1 MSPAPSST
9 AGSTATVIRA
19 ASNPAVASIVT
30 TPWARPRTRPAEST
44 VATAGSALAQ
54 VVGTA
59 RVSPCGPSVAAWSRV
74 VSPGATVA
82 HAGLSMRRVVAAG
95 ACDARSHAAASRRRA
110 QSRDMAGNLTLGG
123 KRSQSLPSA
132 PVFTYPDARSR
143 HLTTTSLLLVEDDE
157 FVRLALTRALNRTGV
172 FAVMPAE
179 HGERALELLRE
190 HRVDAILTDLQM
202 PVMDGLTLLGHLL
215 ERGVRTPVAVMTG
228 QRITPEL
235 AEQLQRFGIAATFTK
250 PVELSALAD
259 ELQRS
264 LSPTTVGRITGV
276 TLFGFLQLL
285 EVERKTALIVV
296 HSGNEEGRLYF
307 DSGALVHAET
317 RRLRGLAAVNEVVGW
332 PDPRLEIFYRR
343 TARDRT
349 IDQPLQQVVM
359 EAARLL
365 DERGRGRGREAAG
378 RPVAP
383 QRPDLQ
389 EALDEAMEIDGALGG
404 ALVDGGSG
412 RGPGGGG
419 GSARVHVGRSAA

>member
-1 MSPAPSST
+1 
-9 AGSTATVIRA
+9 
-19 ASNPAVASIVT
+19 
-30 TPWARPRTRPAEST
+30 
-44 VATAGSALAQ
+44 
-54 VVGTA
+54 
-59 RVSPCGPSVAAWSRV
+59 
-74 VSPGATVA
+74 
-82 HAGLSMRRVVAAG
+82 
-95 ACDARSHAAASRRRA
+95 
-110 QSRDMAGNLTLGG
+110 MAGNLTL
-123 KRSQSLPSA
+123 PSS
-132 PVFTYPDARSR
+132 PVLAYPDARSR

-179 HGERALELLRE
+179 HGERALELLGE
-190 HRVDAILTDLQM
+190 HQVDAILTDLQM

-349 IDQPLQQVVM
+349 IDQPLQQVLM

-365 DERGRGRGREAAG
+365 DERGRGRGLEPADEV

-383 QRPDLQ
+383 PRPDLQ
-389 EALDEAMEIDGALGG
+389 EALDEAMEIDGALGV

-412 RGPGGGG
+412 MSLGVAG
-419 GSARVHVGRSAA
+419 GSARLNVELAAAGAADFVRAKLRVMAALGTKDTLEDVMITLGKQYHLIRFVGPELKVFLYLVLDREGANLGMARHRLAAIGRGIKL

>member
-44 VATAGSALAQ
+44 VATVGSALAQ

-59 RVSPCGPSVAAWSRV
+59 RVSPCGPRVTASSRV

-82 HAGLSMRRVVAAG
+82 HAGLSMRRMVAAG
-95 ACDARSHAAASRRRA
+95 ACDARSHAAASRRSA
-110 QSRDMAGNLTLGG
+110 QSRDMAGNLTL
-123 KRSQSLPSA
+123 PSS
-132 PVFTYPDARSR
+132 PVLAYPDARSR

-179 HGERALELLRE
+179 HGERALE
-190 HRVDAILTDLQM
+190 
-202 PVMDGLTLLGHLL
+202 
-215 ERGVRTPVAVMTG
+215 
-228 QRITPEL
+228 
-235 AEQLQRFGIAATFTK
+235 
-250 PVELSALAD
+250 
-259 ELQRS
+259 
-264 LSPTTVGRITGV
+264 
-276 TLFGFLQLL
+276 
-285 EVERKTALIVV
+285 LIVV

-349 IDQPLQQVVM
+349 IDQPLQQVLM
-359 EAARLL
+359 EAAQLL
-365 DERGRGRGREAAG
+365 DERGRGLEPADEV
-378 RPVAP
+378 RPVAA

-389 EALDEAMEIDGALGG
+389 EALDERSEE
-404 ALVDGGSG
+404 
-412 RGPGGGG
+412 R
-419 GSARVHVGRSAA
+419 RVGK